1 MMRHIHGCGGFG
13 RGPRM
18 GRHMGRHMHMPP
30 PPLPPHMHRPFLH
43 HGGCCGC
50 GGCMM
55 SILGIG
61 VFMLMMLTYM
71 FY

>member
-1 MMRHIHGCGGFG
+1 MRGHMHGFG
-13 RGPRM
+13 RCVRM
-18 GRHMGRHMHMPP
+18 GRHMGHMHIPP

-50 GGCMM
+50 GGCLM
-55 SILGIG
+55 SILGVG

>member
-1 MMRHIHGCGGFG
+1 
-13 RGPRM
+13 M
-18 GRHMGRHMHMPP
+18 GRHHHMHMPP

-55 SILGIG
+55 SILGVG
-61 VFMLMMLTYM
+61 VFMLMMLSYM